1 VKRFVL
7 RMAYEWQVRVK
18 DEGER
23 AHHRVIRSAA
33 KRSR

>member
-1 VKRFVL
+1 
-7 RMAYEWQVRVK
+7 MAYEWKVRVE

-23 AHHRVIRSAA
+23 AHHRVIPSAA